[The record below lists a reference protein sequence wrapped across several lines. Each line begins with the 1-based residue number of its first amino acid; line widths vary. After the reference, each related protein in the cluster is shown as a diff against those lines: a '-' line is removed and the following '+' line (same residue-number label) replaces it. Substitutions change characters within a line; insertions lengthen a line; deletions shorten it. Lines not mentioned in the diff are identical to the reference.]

1 MEEARLTAAAGI
13 APAADKP
20 PPFDE
25 MVTGAGQ
32 IRPHW
37 QPLMGALRTLP
48 QGALAE
54 RMDRARRQ
62 YDENGVTYNVFAE
75 TRGPQR
81 PWQFD
86 LLPMPIPAEEWA
98 EIEKALIQRATLLD
112 RIVADLYGPQS
123 LIRDRL
129 LPPALVHTN
138 PAFLRPCHGITPANG
153 APHLHFYAADIAR
166 GLDGNWRVVADR
178 VNAPSGAGYA
188 LENRNVLMRTL
199 PELFQASTVR
209 RLGPFFDLWQAAL
222 AQLAPRHRENPRIVL
237 LTPGP
242 YSETYFEHVYLA
254 RQLGLTL
261 AEGADLTVRDAKV
274 FLKTLGGLQ
283 QVDVILR
290 RLDDD
295 YCDPVELRTESAI
308 GVAGLVDAVR
318 AGSVTLANALGAG
331 VVETPAIL
339 PFLPGLA
346 QRLMGAD
353 LGMTSIETWWLGQRA
368 VFDQVVERIEDYVF
382 RPCFSGD
389 GFEPAVVG
397 AQVEPARRKAFVDRL
412 RASPHRYVA
421 QVPMPKS
428 AMPVWSPNGLVPR
441 PLTVRCFLVR
451 HEGTYVPMPGGMT
464 RVSADDTGLDV
475 SMQRGGAAKDTWVI
489 EREHAPVVVG
499 TRTTSAAREPLRR
512 SAGELQ
518 SRVADNL
525 FWLGR
530 YAERLDNAARLM
542 RASLMRVPAGGASA
556 REMAEFQA
564 LARMLGD
571 RGLVER
577 TMGGLP
583 DGRSMIEAL
592 GHACG
597 ADQGLSHLFQA
608 IQRIAPTVRDRL
620 SADMWNVVNDLLR
633 DARLRLEGQ
642 PGDADRLLEGMDHTI
657 GVCAAFH
664 GMASENMTR
673 GSGWRFLDLG
683 RRIERASHGTSVV
696 RDIFAASGHGSE
708 PWLRLLLELC
718 DSSIT
723 YRTRYMAAVQP
734 ALVLDLLLCDDTNP
748 RSVAFQLQL
757 ISEHLDKLV
766 RRDLRPLSQPEQKI
780 ARAALTAVELFDV
793 ERVGSTIDRDA
804 MTLLDDLLGG
814 TLGRL
819 SDLSEAITRAYF
831 SHVETVQSIG
841 YEIAP
846 AVEDGA

>member
-1 MEEARLTAAAGI
+1 MEETRPTAEAGAAAE
-13 APAADKP
+13 

-25 MVTGAGQ
+25 MVTGGGQ

-54 RMDRARRQ
+54 RVDRARRQ
-62 YDENGVTYNVFAE
+62 YEENGVTYNVFAE

-86 LLPMPIPAEEWA
+86 LIPLPVPSDEWA
-98 EIEKALIQRATLLD
+98 AIESSLVRRAVLLD
-112 RIVADLYGPQS
+112 RILADLYGPQS
-123 LIRDRL
+123 LVRDRL
-129 LPPALVHTN
+129 LPPALVHAN
-138 PAFLRPCHGITPANG
+138 PAFQRACHGIVPANG
-153 APHLHFYAADIAR
+153 APFLHFYAADIAR
-166 GLDGNWRVVADR
+166 GLDGRWRVCADR

-199 PELFQASTVR
+199 PELFQATTVR
-209 RLGPFFDLWQAAL
+209 RLAPFFDLWQSAL

-242 YSETYFEHVYLA
+242 YAETYFEHVYLA

-295 YCDPVELRTESAI
+295 YCDPVELRPESAI
-308 GVAGLVDAVR
+308 GVAGLLDAVR
-318 AGSVTLANALGAG
+318 AGSVAVANALGAG
-331 VVETPAIL
+331 VVETPAML

-346 QRLMGAD
+346 QRLMGED
-353 LGMTSIETWWLGQRA
+353 LGMPSVETWWLGQRA
-368 VFDQVVERIEDYVF
+368 VFEQVVERLEDYVF
-382 RPCFSGD
+382 RPCFPGE
-389 GFEPAVVG
+389 GFEPAIVG
-397 AQVEPARRKAFVDRL
+397 SEVEPARRKALVERL
-412 RASPHRYVA
+412 RESPHRYVA
-421 QVPMPKS
+421 QARLPKS
-428 AMPVWSPNGLVPR
+428 AMPVWSPTGLVPR
-441 PLTVRCFLVR
+441 PLMLRCFLVR
-451 HEGTYVPMPGGMT
+451 HEGTYVAMPGGMT
-464 RVSADDTGLDV
+464 RVAADDSGIDI

-489 EREHAPVVVG
+489 ERDAVPVVVG
-499 TRTTSAAREPLRR
+499 TRGPAAREPLRR

-542 RASLMRVPAGGASA
+542 RASLMRVPAGGSSA
-556 REMAEFQA
+556 RELAEFQA
-564 LARMLGD
+564 LARMLGE

-583 DGRSMIEAL
+583 DGRSMMEAL

-597 ADQGLSHLFQA
+597 PDQGLSHLFQA

-642 PGDADRLLEGMDHTI
+642 PGDADRLLEGMDHAI
-657 GVCAAFH
+657 GVCAAFN

-683 RRIERASHGTSVV
+683 RRIERAAHAAGVV
-696 RDIFAASGHGSE
+696 RDVFAASGRGAE

-718 DSSIT
+718 DSAIT

-734 ALVLDLLLCDDTNP
+734 APVLDLLLCDETNP
-748 RSVAFQLQL
+748 RSVGFQLGL
-757 ISEHLDKLV
+757 VCEHLDRLARPDV
-766 RRDLRPLSQPEQKI
+766 RPYSQPEQRI
-780 ARAALTAVELFDV
+780 ARAAMSAVELFDV
-793 ERVGSTIDRDA
+793 ERVGSTLDRDA
-804 MTLLDDLLGG
+804 MAALDDLLGG
-814 TLGRL
+814 TRKHL

-841 YEIAP
+841 YAIAP
-846 AVEDGA
+846 AGEEDA